1 MSRDDLVLLACFLV
15 LALGAAVPIVAA
27 SIGIERIANQIE
39 SITLEGN

>member
-27 SIGIERIANQIE
+27 SIGIERIAAHVESIQIE
-39 SITLEGN
+39 E